1 MTTYLVSRH
10 RGAWAWAAEEGI
22 PIDLVV
28 EHLDP
33 EAIQPGD
40 CVVGTL
46 PINLA
51 AAVCERGGRYFHLS
65 LHLSRQSRGQELTPE
80 RMRTHGARLEEY
92 RVVRVQC
99 GGITTTQRETST
111 PGNLSGDNIHQES
124 ES

>member
-22 PIDLVV
+22 PIDRVV

-33 EAIQPGD
+33 SAIQPGD

-51 AAVCERGGRYFHLS
+51 AAVCERGGRYFHLA
-65 LHLSRQSRGQELTPE
+65 LNLTRESRGRELTPE
-80 RMRTHGARLEEY
+80 RMRTYGASIEEY
-92 RVVRVQC
+92 RVVR
-99 GGITTTQRETST
+99 ILST
-111 PGNLSGDNIHQES
+111 KTVTAHQSSSWPGHLSGDNNYEES
-124 ES
+124 DS

>member
-1 MTTYLVSRH
+1 MTTYFVSRH

-22 PIDLVV
+22 PVDRVV

-33 EAIQPGD
+33 SAIQPGD

-80 RMRTHGARLEEY
+80 RMRAHGASIEEY
-92 RVVRVQC
+92 RVARI
-99 GGITTTQRETST
+99 GST
-111 PGNLSGDNIHQES
+111 KTATEHQGSPWPGS
-124 ES
+124 

>member
-10 RGAWAWAAEEGI
+10 PGAWAWAAEEGI
-22 PIDLVV
+22 PIDRLV

-33 EAIQPGD
+33 GAIQPGD

-51 AAVCERGGRYFHLS
+51 AAVCERGGRYLHLT
-65 LHLSRQSRGQELTPE
+65 LHLSRHSRGQELTPE
-80 RMRTHGARLEEY
+80 RMRASGACIEEY
-92 RVVRVQC
+92 QVVRVHS
-99 GGITTTQRETST
+99 GANATAPRES
-111 PGNLSGDNIHQES
+111 PAAEKSSWANIHGES

>member
-22 PIDLVV
+22 PIDGVV

-33 EAIQPGD
+33 DVIQPGD
-40 CVVGTL
+40 CIVGTL

-65 LHLSRQSRGQELTPE
+65 LHLSRHSRGQELTPE
-80 RMRTHGARLEEY
+80 RMRAYGACIEEY
-92 RVVRVQC
+92 RVVRVQS
-99 GGITTTQRETST
+99 GTHATTQ
-111 PGNLSGDNIHQES
+111 QES
-124 ES
+124 PAAED

>member
-10 RGAWAWAAEEGI
+10 PGAWAWAAEEGI
-22 PIDLVV
+22 PIDRLV

-33 EAIQPGD
+33 GAIQPGD

-51 AAVCERGGRYFHLS
+51 AAVCERGGRYLHLAM
-65 LHLSRQSRGQELTPE
+65 HLSRQSRGQELTPE
-80 RMRTHGARLEEY
+80 RMRAYGARLEEY
-92 RVVRVQC
+92 RVVRVQS
-99 GGITTTQRETST
+99 GANATAPRES
-111 PGNLSGDNIHQES
+111 PAAEESFWDNIHCES